1 MVGVLQFVG
10 LFGCT
15 KETYYDAAYMEVI
28 DIDWTTFMILMSEI
42 WIFILISNTILN
54 IKRDIPVLLKLL

>member
-1 MVGVLQFVG
+1 
-10 LFGCT
+10 
-15 KETYYDAAYMEVI
+15 MEVI